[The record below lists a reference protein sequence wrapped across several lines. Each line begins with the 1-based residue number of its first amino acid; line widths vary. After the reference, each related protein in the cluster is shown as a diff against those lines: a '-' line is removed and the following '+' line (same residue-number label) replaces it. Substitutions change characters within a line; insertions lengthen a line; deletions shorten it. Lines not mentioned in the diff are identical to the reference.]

1 MSIMEHKN
9 LIIFI
14 IAAAAII
21 TIVYF
26 AAFRMYELNLY
37 TDKQEIS
44 MSDDTS
50 ISVIE
55 KDLAGTEIID
65 LDKEF
70 TDIDAEL
77 ETAINE
83 AQ

>member
-26 AAFRMYELNLY
+26 AAQELSLNGERKEEMTPLG
-37 TDKQEIS
+37 
-44 MSDDTS
+44 DDTS
-50 ISVIE
+50 VSAIE
-55 KDLAGTEIID
+55 KDLAGTEITD